1 MTSNKSAEWCSGYH
15 TSLTNDYS
23 LVGVFG
29 GGPGFETQ
37 LGQSFFAFFISSSF
51 LSKGYT
57 ICEVFFEFRISNFGV
72 FSLGSIRLGVSWQAR
87 YRILPYKSRMF
98 YHPTTLFC
106 YLLSKEISIIKAY
119 HLYRVYQ
126 SEPFRAFI
134 VQDELCV
141 GDYCGLRLPLT
152 CI

>member
-1 MTSNKSAEWCSGYH
+1 LV
-15 TSLTNDYS
+15 SLFLLFLYPRAS
-23 LVGVFG
+23 LVKD
-29 GGPGFETQ
+29 TR
-37 LGQSFFAFFISSSF
+37 FARYRAI
-51 LSKGYT
+51 
-57 ICEVFFEFRISNFGV
+57 FRISNFGV

-141 GDYCGLRLPLT
+141 GDYCGLRPPLT

>member
-1 MTSNKSAEWCSGYH
+1 MVLGSRPSSV
-15 TSLTNDYS
+15 SLFLLFYCPRAS
-23 LVGVFG
+23 LVKD
-29 GGPGFETQ
+29 TR
-37 LGQSFFAFFISSSF
+37 FARYFSN
-51 LSKGYT
+51 
-57 ICEVFFEFRISNFGV
+57 FEFRILECSP
-72 FSLGSIRLGVSWQAR
+72 GSIRLGVSWQAR

-141 GDYCGLRLPLT
+141 GDYCGLRLRLT